1 MKGRVQVTISF
12 YSYLKELTGSS
23 REHQEIA
30 PGSTLGEL
38 FETLARRYPKLA
50 AMKQSTLMAVGV
62 DYQPREYQLRDGDD
76 VSFFPPV
83 QGG

>member
-1 MKGRVQVTISF
+1 VQVTVSF
-12 YSYLKELTGSS
+12 YSYLKDLTGSS
-23 REHQEIA
+23 GERQEM
-30 PGSTLGEL
+30 PSGSTLGDL

-50 AMKQSTLMAVGV
+50 AMKQSTLMAVDV
-62 DYQPREYQLRDGDD
+62 DYQPREYQLQEGDE